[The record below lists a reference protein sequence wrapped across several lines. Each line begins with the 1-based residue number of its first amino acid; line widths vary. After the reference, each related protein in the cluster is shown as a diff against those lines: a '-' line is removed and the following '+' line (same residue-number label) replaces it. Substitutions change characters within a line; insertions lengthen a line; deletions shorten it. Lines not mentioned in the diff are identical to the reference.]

1 MRSLALMSVLVVA
14 ATGAVF
20 GLPAKVQSAKAPPR
34 SRRAPS
40 RAEAI
45 RLNNLGV
52 AYMNQQRPQQA
63 LAMFRQA
70 FKVDPGFTTARLN
83 EGIALLND
91 QKLEPARQAL
101 EWVTKRDPKNAR
113 AWYNLGLLYKQQGS
127 TEQALEAFER
137 AAEYSP
143 RDADSRYFIGMMFL
157 QAGKPKDA
165 LPVFQKALELFP
177 FHASAEFGLARAYQR
192 TGDSA
197 EAKKHLEIFQH
208 ITDKKL
214 GAPIALGYGEQ
225 GALSTAV
232 AVGADI
238 QPVPPAIKVRFE
250 DVTERVGLAKSGAH
264 TQGESGVLPGSGA
277 ADQLITIGVW
287 PTMGP
292 GACFFDFDGDGRPDL
307 FLGYNYPQRGM
318 TLYRNTGSGFEDVTK
333 EAGFDQK
340 LPAFTCAAGDY
351 DNDGKT
357 DLAIG
362 SDGIRLFHNE
372 GLGKF
377 KEVGGT
383 AGIKASSPCL
393 TVAPIFLDYDHDG
406 DLDVYVSTAA
416 FPYSACDN
424 VLWQN
429 NGNGTFADIT
439 KEVSLGGPSASAAP
453 TDFNNDRAIDLVLAG
468 RDTGI
473 LLNPREGK
481 FQPIYPWPSRTLQAI
496 GIAVFDFNKDGWMDI
511 ALTHPTAPGLT
522 LWRNVDGQ
530 KLEPVQLPKVNWTR
544 GYGVVAFDYD
554 NDGWIDLAAVG
565 ETADGKGE
573 VRLFRNLGPKGFQDV
588 TADTGLDKI
597 KLKSPR
603 AIVAVDYDGDNATDL
618 LITQYTAGPVLL
630 RNIGANQ
637 NHSIRIALKGLN
649 DNKSAVGTKM
659 EVFAGPLSQ
668 KFEIGGFGYLGQ
680 SSTDLVV
687 GLGQQKQVDVV
698 RLLWPTGVVQDEI
711 NLATNKP
718 AEITEIDRR
727 GSSCP
732 LLFAWDGERFRFI
745 GDMIGAGV
753 LGHWVGPNERNVPDP
768 TEYIKVD
775 GAKPRDGLLS
785 FRFMEPMEEAV
796 YVDQLRV
803 LAVDHPAGTE
813 VYPNE
818 YFASNPPFAP
828 FKIIAAKNPRPPAG
842 AWDGAGHDVLPLLLK
857 KDREYV
863 SGFRLLPFKGFT
875 EPHTLELDL
884 GAAYDGGPLRL
895 LMYGYIEYFMANSM
909 YAAHQSGIDPV
920 APYVEALDGGKWA
933 RVVDDMGFPAG
944 LPRTT
949 VADLTGKLPRGARR
963 IRITTNL
970 QIYWDQVLIDR
981 SGDSVPVR
989 ATEVPLAGARVGF
1002 HGYPRPIEY
1011 KSPGDLSYVYEE
1023 VSATGPYV
1031 RQAGSYTRYG
1041 DVRDLLTAADDRFV
1055 VFGSGDEIQAD
1066 FDARGLPAL
1075 PSGWERDYFFFADGF
1090 EKDMDFYA
1098 AEGFRVSPLPFHAM
1112 KGYPG
1117 EEYPLDEGHVNYV
1130 LDYNDVYQSGAMP
1143 PEFRFA
1149 YRTK

>member
-1 MRSLALMSVLVVA
+1 MRSLALMCVVCLLA
-14 ATGAVF
+14 PIAVHT
-20 GLPAKVQSAKAPPR
+20 QSAKTPSKASATR
-34 SRRAPS
+34 AGAPS

-70 FKVDPGFTTARLN
+70 FKADPGFTTARLN

-91 QKLEPARQAL
+91 QKLEQARLAL
-101 EWVTKRDPKNAR
+101 EWVTKRDPNNAR
-113 AWYNLGLLYKQQGS
+113 AWYNLGLLYKQQGR
-127 TEQALEAFER
+127 TEQALEAFEH
-137 AAEYSP
+137 AAEYAP

-157 QAGKPKDA
+157 QAGKPKDS

-232 AVGADI
+232 AVGAEI

-250 DVTERVGLAKSGAH
+250 DVTEKVGVSG
-264 TQGESGVLPGSGA
+264 GFLESNETRLPPS
-277 ADQLITIGVW
+277 
-287 PTMGP
+287 P
-292 GACFFDFDGDGRPDL
+292 GACFLDIDGHGFPDL
-307 FLGYNYPQRGM
+307 FLTDNGPHGGLA
-318 TLYRNTGSGFEDVTK
+318 LYRNTGNGFKDITQEG
-333 EAGFDQK
+333 GFD
-340 LPAFTCAAGDY
+340 PAQHAAACAAGDY
-351 DNDGKT
+351 DNDGRT
-357 DLAIG
+357 DLAIAFDSG
-362 SDGIRLFHNE
+362 TRLFHND
-372 GLGKF
+372 GAARF
-377 KEVGGT
+377 KDVT
-383 AGIKASSPCL
+383 SAAGITPNCEADGL
-393 TVAPIFLDYDHDG
+393 AFIDYDHDG
-406 DLDVYVSTAA
+406 DLDLYVASRGGRD
-416 FPYSACDN
+416 CHN
-424 VLWQN
+424 VLWRN
-429 NGNGTFADIT
+429 NGNGTFTDWTGQAG
-439 KEVSLGGPSASAAP
+439 VSDSSRSVAA

-468 RDTGI
+468 KKSRL

-481 FQPIYPWPSRTLQAI
+481 FQSVDPWPSPQFGN
-496 GIAVFDFNKDGWMDI
+496 GIATADFNKDGWMDI

-530 KLEPVQLPKVNWTR
+530 KLEPVQLPKLNWTR

-565 ETADGKGE
+565 ETVDGTGE

-618 LITQYTAGPVLL
+618 LITQNSAGPVLL
-630 RNIGANQ
+630 RNVGANQ

-768 TEYIKVD
+768 TEYIRVD

-828 FKIIAAKNPRPPAG
+828 FKIIAAKDPRPPAG

-949 VADLTGKLPRGARR
+949 IADLTGKLPRGARR

-1117 EEYPLDEGHVNYV
+1117 EEYPLDDVHVNYV